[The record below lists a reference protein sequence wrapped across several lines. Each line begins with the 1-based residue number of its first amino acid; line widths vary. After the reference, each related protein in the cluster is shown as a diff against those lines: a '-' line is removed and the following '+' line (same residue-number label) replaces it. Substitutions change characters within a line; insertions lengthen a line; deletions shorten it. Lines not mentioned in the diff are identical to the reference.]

1 MNNMGI
7 ISKAQSIQIE
17 HLLRSRDEIHGYSKG
32 VKGIIDLGLDFIEY
46 AENAYK
52 KGQNVVWT
60 RGAYESPIFYACD
73 TIPLATT
80 ELARLGN
87 PEAVTIAEDQFQ
99 MPREICT
106 MVKVIFGEYY
116 LRRHSD
122 IKKIYYISR
131 QCDPQHIC
139 YQMLEDFGYERYC
152 SDLGLKMYDITQERY
167 EKLIEVKKK
176 DIFAT
181 AKWIS
186 GKKLDVNKLYQ
197 EMKRYNRM
205 VRKVRTIM
213 NLRLEHNTY
222 IKSVPILYITMGLGH
237 YFGRPEEYE
246 ELLDVLIEELSALR
260 TGEYNE
266 AQVGIVWSGGRGS
279 DFTGYE
285 TIDDA
290 GGAILGFCTDNDYRR
305 EFDLTKDPLQSFAEF
320 CFGGRNNR
328 DVDGSLSVAEQE
340 YKLTGAKGIVIYS
353 FSGCYV
359 SNISDELQREYL
371 KKAGIPALAMEG
383 SFQAGEPSGQLI
395 TRVRAFVE
403 MLQGGREK

>member
-1 MNNMGI
+1 MGTR
-7 ISKAQSIQIE
+7 SKAQERQIE
-17 HLLRSRDEIHGYSKG
+17 HLIRSRDEIHGYSRG
-32 VKGIIDLGLDFIEY
+32 VRGIIDLGLSFIDY
-46 AENAYK
+46 AEEAAK
-52 KGQNVVWT
+52 KGQNVVWA
-60 RGAYESPIFYACD
+60 RGCYESPIFYACD

-87 PEAVTIAEDQFQ
+87 PEAISIAEDQFQ
-99 MPREICT
+99 MPRETCT

-139 YQMLEDFGYERYC
+139 YQMLEEFGYQRYC
-152 SDLGLKMYDITQERY
+152 SDLGLKMYDTSQERY

-176 DIFAT
+176 DILAT
-181 AKWIS
+181 AKWINE
-186 GKKLDVNKLYQ
+186 KELDLDRFYL
-197 EMKRYNRM
+197 EMKRYNRI

-213 NLRLEHNTY
+213 NLRLNHNTY
-222 IKSVPILYITMGLGH
+222 IRSVPLLYLTMGLGH

-246 ELLDVLIEELSALR
+246 EQLDMLIEELSSLKP
-260 TGEYNE
+260 GEYHD
-266 AQVGIVWSGGRGS
+266 AKVGIVWSGGRGS

-305 EFDLTKDPLQSFAEF
+305 EFDLSKDPLQAFAEF

-328 DVDGSLSVAEQE
+328 DVDGSSSVAEQE
-340 YKLTGAKGIVIYS
+340 YKLTGAQGIIIYS
-353 FSGCYV
+353 YSGCYV
-359 SNISDELQREYL
+359 SNISDELQREHF
-371 KKAGIPALAMEG
+371 KKIGIPALSMEG
-383 SFQAGEPSGQLI
+383 SFQTGEPSGQLI

-403 MLQGGREK
+403 MLQGGQKK